1 MMRMIRRY
9 RRRRALARQMQ
20 ARADEAFGHSD
31 PTWCMRQ
38 MLSSQQRR
46 WHRRFSD
53 V

>member
-9 RRRRALARQMQ
+9 RRRRDLARQMQ

-38 MLSSQQRR
+38 MFASQDYR
-46 WHRRFSD
+46 WKRRFD
-53 V
+53 HV